1 MGTKEERNGLLS
13 EQRGTIQS
21 AVMGDRS
28 VPAQWS
34 ESWRSFESGSPTW
47 SIQRGSI
54 YLFFL
59 WVLGSLPHW
68 LQPCLFLLW
77 VLGHLITEHR
87 QVALHCS
94 LPNRLFLGVEVNM
107 LISTSAHTS
116 FSRIPIFSCLTREAI
131 FSFFSIAPWRT
142 WRTRWSWLS
151 WLQSSFPNR
160 NRLPCMF
167 MNEWVKFQHMTW
179 EGKTERNLC
188 KGTKVSVL
196 KPPNETNGRD
206 NVVGPRIAQD
216 RGDSWLTT
224 ASCHLPPCFCPLLL
238 EKHQNKLRVVILTL
252 DHPLTSLANELV
264 NCGQGLW
271 FPLKWSITILF

>member
-21 AVMGDRS
+21 AVMGCRS

-34 ESWRSFESGSPTW
+34 ESWRSFESGSLTW

-107 LISTSAHTS
+107 LISTSA
-116 FSRIPIFSCLTREAI
+116 IP
-131 FSFFSIAPWRT
+131 
-142 WRTRWSWLS
+142 LS
-151 WLQSSFPNR
+151 PGYPSFPVWPGR
-160 NRLPCMF
+160 PFSPFSPLLPGGPGGPGDPGSPGFSLPSQTGTGFLACSW
-167 MNEWVKFQHMTW
+167 MNESNFNTW
-179 EGKTERNLC
+179 PEKARQ
-188 KGTKVSVL
+188 KGTFA
-196 KPPNETNGRD
+196 R
-206 NVVGPRIAQD
+206 AQ
-216 RGDSWLTT
+216 
-224 ASCHLPPCFCPLLL
+224 
-238 EKHQNKLRVVILTL
+238 K
-252 DHPLTSLANELV
+252 SL
-264 NCGQGLW
+264 C
-271 FPLKWSITILF
+271 